1 MVTKYLKMFLNETKY
16 TFLQSNLHK
25 VRKKEN
31 EKFKA
36 KIKSAKI
43 EYINR
48 VEEKLE
54 NGIAGAVW

>member
-1 MVTKYLKMFLNETKY
+1 MKRNIHSY
-16 TFLQSNLHK
+16 K
-25 VRKKEN
+25 VIYIKLEEKEN
-31 EKFKA
+31 EEFKA

-54 NGIAGAVW
+54 NGTAGAVW